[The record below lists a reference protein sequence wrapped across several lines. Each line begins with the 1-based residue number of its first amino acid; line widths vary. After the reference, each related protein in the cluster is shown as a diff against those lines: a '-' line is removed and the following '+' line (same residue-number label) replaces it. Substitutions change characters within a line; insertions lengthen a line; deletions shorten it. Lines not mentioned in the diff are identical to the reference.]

1 MRRSDFGIIHSAALL
16 LMLAAY
22 LAVPAGHADPTLLD
36 QEPDATDGS
45 SGFGELG
52 EVGDIEVV
60 TDVDGSTYALVAS
73 WSDRIRIINITDPA
87 RPAPV
92 ADMVGGQDGFI
103 RGFAADIEVV
113 SVANGTYVLI
123 PDITGWETVQ
133 VANITNLVRP
143 APVSVIKWQGDAG
156 PNWILDLE
164 VVVVD
169 ERAYV
174 LMANPARNAVQIT
187 EITDPGEPRWVATVS
202 QVQDCF
208 GQFGEI
214 VQMAG
219 VAYQAMAG
227 WSQPMAHTESSQTYG
242 VLDCFE
248 SLAGASEVVVA
259 EMAGGF
265 YALVAGR
272 ISGEVL
278 VMDITHLGEPEP
290 VARFP
295 VLDEGRAAGPV
306 DVHMKVVQAGQSTYA
321 LVAVPQENIVR
332 RIDVSRPYLPVLI
345 SEMSAYPGHV
355 QEVEAVVVGN
365 NTYMLVAGWDDGG
378 LRMFEISD
386 PAYTWQI
393 SVLWEENGPTDRIQV
408 VEAAR
413 VGNGTYA
420 LVADSQS
427 GSLWMANITGP
438 QDPFWLADR

>member
-1 MRRSDFGIIHSAALL
+1 MRRSDFGIIHSVALL

-22 LAVPAGHADPTLLD
+22 LAVPAGHADPTLLG
-36 QEPDATDGS
+36 QAPDAADGS
-45 SGFGELG
+45 GGFGELG
-52 EVGDIEVV
+52 KVGDIEVV
-60 TDVDGSTYALVAS
+60 ADADGSTYALVAS
-73 WSDRIRIINITDPA
+73 WSDRIWIINITDPA
-87 RPAPV
+87 RPALV
-92 ADMVGGQDGFI
+92 ADMVGGQDGFV
-103 RGFAADIEVV
+103 RGFLADIEVV

-123 PDITGWETVQ
+123 PDITGWEMVQ
-133 VANITNLVRP
+133 VANITDPARP
-143 APVSVIKWQGDAG
+143 APVSVIKWQGNAG
-156 PNWILDLE
+156 PDWISDLE

-227 WSQPMAHTESSQTYG
+227 WSQPVAHTESSRTYG
-242 VLDCFE
+242 ALDCFE
-248 SLAGASEVVVA
+248 SLAGASEVVAA
-259 EMAGGF
+259 EMEGGF

-290 VARFP
+290 VARVP

-306 DVHMKVVQAGQSTYA
+306 DVHMKVAQAGQSTYA

-332 RIDVSRPYLPVLI
+332 LVDVSRPYLPVLI
-345 SEMSAYPGHV
+345 GEMSIYPGRV

-365 NTYMLVAGWDDGG
+365 NTYMLVAGWDDSG
-378 LRMFEISD
+378 LWISD
-386 PAYTWQI
+386 ITDPAHKRYI
-393 SVLWEENGPTDRIQV
+393 SVLGEENGPTDRARV

-427 GSLWMANITGP
+427 GGLWIANITDP
-438 QDPFWLADR
+438 QDSFWLADR

>member
-1 MRRSDFGIIHSAALL
+1 MRRNNFGIIHSAALL
-16 LMLAAY
+16 LMLAVY
-22 LAVPAGHADPTLLD
+22 LAAPAGHADPTLPS
-36 QEPDATDGS
+36 QEPDATERLG
-45 SGFGELG
+45 GFGELG

-60 TDVDGSTYALVAS
+60 VGADGSTYALMAS

-92 ADMVGGQDGFI
+92 ADMVGGQDGFV
-103 RGFAADIEVV
+103 RGFLADIEVV

-123 PDITGWETVQ
+123 PDITGWEMVQ
-133 VANITNLVRP
+133 VANITDPARP

-156 PNWILDLE
+156 QDWISDLE
-164 VVVVD
+164 VAVVD

-187 EITDPGEPRWVATVS
+187 EITNPGEPRWVATVFH
-202 QVQDCF
+202 VQDCL

-219 VAYQAMAG
+219 GAYQTTAG
-227 WSQPMAHTESSQTYG
+227 WNQMVGPIEAGWTYRAP
-242 VLDCFE
+242 DCFE
-248 SLAGASEVVVA
+248 ALAGASEVVAA
-259 EMAGGF
+259 EMSGGY

-278 VMDITHLGEPEP
+278 VMDITYPGGPEP

-295 VLDEGRAAGPV
+295 VLGEERAAGPV
-306 DVHMKVVQAGQSTYA
+306 DVQIEVAHAGQSTYA

-332 RIDVSRPYLPVLI
+332 LVDVSRPYFPVLI
-345 SEMSAYPGHV
+345 GEMSIYPERV
-355 QEVEAVVVGN
+355 QEVEAVMVGN
-365 NTYMLVAGWDDGG
+365 NTYMLVAGWGDGG
-378 LRMFEISD
+378 LSMFEITD
-386 PAYTWQI
+386 PAYKRHI
-393 SVLWEENGPTDRIQV
+393 SVWGEENAPTDRIRV

-413 VGNGTYA
+413 VGNGTYV
-420 LVADSQS
+420 LVAGSQS
-427 GSLWMANITGP
+427 GSLWMVNITDP